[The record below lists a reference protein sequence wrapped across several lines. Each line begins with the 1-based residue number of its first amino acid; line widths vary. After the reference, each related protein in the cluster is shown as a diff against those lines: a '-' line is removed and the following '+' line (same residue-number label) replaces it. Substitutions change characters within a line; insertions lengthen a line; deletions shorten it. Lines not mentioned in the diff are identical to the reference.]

1 MEKPNFRQE
10 ILSVLSGK
18 TPANPPVGSFT
29 TTPVLELMD
38 LSGAARPEADSNP
51 EKMAML
57 AFSQY
62 VNASFE
68 TLRYPFD
75 VVVLAE
81 AMGCTIDPGT
91 KARTPAVTKGII
103 GRPPVI
109 PKLSDLS
116 EPPEA
121 LLEKGRIPVVLKA
134 TEILREKAG
143 PKLPLIVGMEGPGD
157 LATSLCGISNF
168 LKWTIKSPH
177 LVTRLIDLCT
187 DACIIYGRECLKRG
201 ADMVVIA
208 DAVSS
213 PDMISPEA
221 FRSLIKPGMSRIP
234 KALGGKSVLHICGAT
249 DPIIADMAE
258 CGYDGVSLEENV
270 KDLKS
275 AVHTAHECGAA
286 VIGNVSTSR
295 TLFAGKPEDVRREA
309 FEVLQAGV
317 DVLAPGCGLA
327 PETPLKN
334 LKAMVEARNEFCGR
348 K

>member
-1 MEKPNFRQE
+1 MDKPNFRKE
-10 ILSVLSGK
+10 ILNVLSGK

-38 LSGAARPEADSNP
+38 LSGAARPEADSQP
-51 EKMAML
+51 DKMALL

-62 VNASFE
+62 ANASFE

-81 AMGCTIDPGT
+81 ALGCTIDPGT
-91 KARTPAVTKGII
+91 KARPPAVTKGIV

-109 PKLSDLS
+109 PQL
-116 EPPEA
+116 PEA
-121 LLEKGRIPVVLKA
+121 PEAFLEKGRIPAVLEA

-177 LVTRLIDLCT
+177 LVTRLVDLCT
-187 DACIIYGRECLKRG
+187 DACIVYGRECLKRG
-201 ADMVVIA
+201 ADVVVIA

-213 PDMISPEA
+213 PVMISPDA
-221 FRSLIKPGMSRIP
+221 FRTLIKPGMARIP
-234 KALGGKSVLHICGAT
+234 KALGGKSVLHICGSA

-258 CGYDGVSLEENV
+258 CGYDGLSLEESI

-295 TLFAGKPEDVRREA
+295 TLFAGKPEDVKRGA
-309 FEVLQAGV
+309 FESLQAGV

-334 LKAMVEARNEFCGR
+334 LKALVEARNEFCG
-348 K
+348 KK